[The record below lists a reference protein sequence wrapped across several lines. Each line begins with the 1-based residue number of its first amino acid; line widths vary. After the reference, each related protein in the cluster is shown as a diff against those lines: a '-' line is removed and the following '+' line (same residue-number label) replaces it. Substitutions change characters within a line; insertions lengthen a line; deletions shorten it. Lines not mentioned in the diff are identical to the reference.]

1 MNLYAAS
8 RQWANRPA
16 DERFWSLKDML
27 AAATGGRERALEK
40 VTPVNRFRAKAAA
53 DNCGL
58 TLVGLSGGEG
68 GFTNFSFGQLCR
80 FVTPEGGKSAPDYLT
95 RLPAKIAA
103 DAINHDLMGCEKT
116 TKVLWDVDR
125 ATKQVKARSFTTPKY
140 GRIWDAAVIE
150 KLIGLQ
156 ADGWKVPPA
165 RPACDDPRARAATA
179 EDVLQNGM
187 CISIKVGDQ
196 IAPAGLYRGE
206 KDLFAFMVNEG
217 RPIDGGGGTA
227 LYRGFFAENSEVGNL
242 SYWITEFLYNSV
254 CGNHIV
260 WGASEVKTTRVVHIG
275 DDAEARAWAV
285 SDKAWG
291 RMRAEITEYAN
302 DSVSDIEAKIKS
314 YRCIEFGKDKKEVVD
329 YVYSKRIAVVSRDML
344 EASYDLAEQFP
355 QDSGGAAPTTKWA
368 LVQGMTRLSQQS
380 EFADKRVEI
389 DKAAGKVLELAAA

>member
-1 MNLYAAS
+1 M
-8 RQWANRPA
+8 
-16 DERFWSLKDML
+16 
-27 AAATGGRERALEK
+27 
-40 VTPVNRFRAKAAA
+40 
-53 DNCGL
+53 

-95 RLPAKIAA
+95 RLPANIAA
-103 DAINHDLMGCEKT
+103 DAINHDLSACEKT

-179 EDVLQNGM
+179 EDVLQNSMAG
-187 CISIKVGDQ
+187 IGIKVGDQ

-389 DKAAGKVLELAAA
+389 DKAAGKVLELAAAI